1 MKHSVTQFLKNFAG
15 IFFITLVL
23 LELALRIWGK
33 YYTYSEKASNRYISL
48 FNQKLGSWYFLEK
61 PFSSFKDV
69 RGEFQFLHSV
79 DSLGCNWYNTPAKA
93 DTAALKILVMGD
105 SFTFG
110 IGAAQDSC
118 WPKLLADMLR
128 TRCQRNVQ
136 VINGSR
142 QASDPFFSY
151 VNYRDILKQLQ
162 PDLILLTLNS
172 TDILEVYSRGGWDR
186 FKADSTVQ
194 TKTAPWFEPLYHY
207 SHVCRMV
214 LYFWQNMDN
223 EYLSNANQYG
233 KVATAAAAQLQDCMV
248 AFNRDAVKNNSKLI
262 VLNFPLPREIKDKE
276 ENQFLKYSPG
286 LVALPFVNSAP
297 DSLFRNYYKGHN
309 ISNYYWP
316 KDGHFNADGYRVM
329 AEQVYQILITKNE
342 TIKAGCGNA
351 AN

>member
-1 MKHSVTQFLKNFAG
+1 MSNRVTHFIKNFAG
-15 IFFITLVL
+15 IFFITLLL
-23 LELALRIWGK
+23 LEVALRVWGK
-33 YYTYSEKASNRYISL
+33 YDTYSEKNTRRYISL

-61 PFSSFKDV
+61 PFSSFNDV

-128 TRCQRNVQ
+128 ARCQKSVQ

-162 PDLILLTLNS
+162 PDLILLALNS

-186 FKADSTVQ
+186 FKADSSVQ
-194 TKTAPWFEPLYHY
+194 TAKAPWFEPFYHY
-207 SHVCRMV
+207 SHVCRML
-214 LYFWQNMDN
+214 LYFTAHIDN
-223 EYLSNANQYG
+223 EYLYSADKYDKLAVNSCT
-233 KVATAAAAQLQDCMV
+233 KLQDCIITFDKE
-248 AFNRDAVKNNSKLI
+248 ATKNETKLI

-276 ENQFLKYSPG
+276 ENQFFKYAPG

-297 DSLFRNYYKGHN
+297 DSLFRNYYKGHT

-329 AEQVYQILITKNE
+329 AEQIYDMLQQNKILVP
-342 TIKAGCGNA
+342 A
-351 AN
+351 ACNK